1 MVRRAFPDLVFT
13 PDLVL
18 SDGEYVAGRWTMTG
32 TNTGGLDEAQGD
44 GLIGDGLIGDGSR
57 GEGPVLRRSVAR
69 VPVAGSFMLGA
80 QL

>member
-1 MVRRAFPDLVFT
+1 MDDDR
-13 PDLVL
+13 
-18 SDGEYVAGRWTMTG
+18 YQH
-32 TNTGGLDEAQGD
+32 GGLDEAQGD